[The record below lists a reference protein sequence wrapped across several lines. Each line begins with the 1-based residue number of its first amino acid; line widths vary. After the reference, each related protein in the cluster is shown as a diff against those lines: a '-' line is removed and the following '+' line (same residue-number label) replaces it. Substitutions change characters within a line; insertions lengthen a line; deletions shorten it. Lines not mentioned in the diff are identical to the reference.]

1 MIIIAPGQQE
11 RLPQALGGLEE
22 ERTYLLKLT
31 RALLEKLEERYL
43 GGRASDVVD
52 PPPKIS
58 MSKRSKS
65 RPLPACLPGPYPV
78 PERRGSLQRQGFY

>member
-43 GGRASDVVD
+43 GAVFFV
-52 PPPKIS
+52 
-58 MSKRSKS
+58 
-65 RPLPACLPGPYPV
+65 
-78 PERRGSLQRQGFY
+78 